1 MIIFCDLLLKK
12 EADLSPN
19 STKSLLLMDVTDD
32 KSNLKTNRNHDDM
45 QSKLKVYRS
54 LGLLL
59 LAYSI

>member
-32 KSNLKTNRNHDDM
+32 CQCQVKSENKP
-45 QSKLKVYRS
+45 KP
-54 LGLLL
+54 
-59 LAYSI
+59 